1 MLIKNIAFNQLRKMN
16 KEVEGIIIREKD
28 YGDTS
33 KIIDI
38 FTKEHGIIGVI
49 AKGAKILKSPLRSVT
64 SKFTYGLFNI
74 YYKEN
79 KLSTLK

>member
-1 MLIKNIAFNQLRKMN
+1 MNMN

-38 FTKEHGIIGVI
+38 FTKEYGIIGVI
-49 AKGAKILKSPLRSVT
+49 AKGSKSMKSKLRSVT
-64 SKFTYGLFNI
+64 TKFTYD
-74 YYKEN
+74 
-79 KLSTLK
+79 